1 MLYLLF
7 GLCWVD
13 KFRRLVLVPFGRSH
27 SCFLFLSFAALF
39 LHFFLSKVCLREGDK
54 MGPGLGRLISKLHLF
69 GWN

>member
-13 KFRRLVLVPFGRSH
+13 KFRRRVLVPFGRSH
-27 SCFLFLSFAALF
+27 SCFSFCHLQSF
-39 LHFFLSKVCLREGDK
+39 SFIFLSKVCFREDDK
-54 MGPGLGRLISKLHLF
+54 MGPGLGRLISKLHMF